1 MGTYLDINGDPNQ
14 VTGTGAILQGLAETF
29 KAKVSGVQAKI
40 HGVEAER
47 PWGNDKFGHGFET
60 TYNMKPEG
68 SETALV
74 DSVSEGM
81 SKAGDGLSKLGGNIV
96 RGMNEFQGE
105 DFAGGTA
112 IKKVKQVEA

>member
-1 MGTYLDINGDPNQ
+1 MGTFLDIDGDPNQ
-14 VTGTGAILQGLAETF
+14 VAGTGAVLQGLAEGF

-68 SETALV
+68 SETKLV
-74 DSVSEGM
+74 DSMSEGM
-81 SKAGDGLSKLGGNIV
+81 SKAGDGLSKLGGNVV
-96 RGMNEFQGE
+96 RGMNAYQGE
-105 DFAGGTA
+105 DHAAETD
-112 IKKVKQVEA
+112 IKQVQA